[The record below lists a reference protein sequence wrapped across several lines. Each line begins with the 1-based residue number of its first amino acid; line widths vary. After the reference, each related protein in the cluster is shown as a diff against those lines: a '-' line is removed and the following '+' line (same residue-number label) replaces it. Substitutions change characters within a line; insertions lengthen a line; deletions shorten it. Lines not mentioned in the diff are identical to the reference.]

1 MVRACQPLWP
11 FGNDE
16 VYQQFTY
23 VTHPELAWHLTP
35 HGGWQCRPVPVTEVS
50 RQSRGTLSPK
60 LHTQPLPVEHVWIGN
75 CRSHNRSQFQA
86 PYFGAWDTTRQERA
100 LLPSLLYVRH
110 AMGSSTCR
118 TISVSLDAYNRKAA
132 RKQKSLPSNFSKPS
146 TQVLRRQVTLSQEQL
161 AILHSADD
169 ALESAP

>member
-23 VTHPELAWHLTP
+23 VTHTELAWHLTP
-35 HGGWQCRPVPVTEVS
+35 HGGWQCRLVPVTEVS

-118 TISVSLDAYNRKAA
+118 TISVSLGVLSPDEAPSQTLQYHESEMQQVKQRSSWPAA
-132 RKQKSLPSNFSKPS
+132 GVYVSFARAI
-146 TQVLRRQVTLSQEQL
+146 RR
-161 AILHSADD
+161 I
-169 ALESAP
+169 